1 MRMAELNKM
10 KTLKQTASEVL
21 LEIPA
26 FTPKSD
32 KLIPFINKAIGR
44 VDDDLSITDFALAVT
59 KIVETEYGSH
69 NYEKFVKIVKLKL
82 V

>member
-1 MRMAELNKM
+1 M
-10 KTLKQTASEVL
+10 KSLKQTASEVL

-32 KLIPFINKAIGR
+32 KLIPFINKAISR
-44 VDDDLSITDFALAVT
+44 VDDDLGIKDFALAVT

-69 NYEKFVKIVKLKL
+69 NYAEFVKIVKLKL

>member
-1 MRMAELNKM
+1 M

-32 KLIPFINKAIGR
+32 KLVARINKQIDK
-44 VDDDLSITDFALAVT
+44 VDEDLGITDFALAVT
-59 KIVETEYGSH
+59 KIVETEYGSQ
-69 NYEKFVKIVKLKL
+69 NYAEFVKIVKLKL

>member
-1 MRMAELNKM
+1 M
-10 KTLKQTASEVL
+10 KSLKQTSAEVIS
-21 LEIPA
+21 EIPK

-32 KLIPFINKAIGR
+32 KVIPFMMKAIDR

-69 NYEKFVKIVKLKL
+69 TYDKFVKIVKSKL

>member
-1 MRMAELNKM
+1 M
-10 KTLKQTASEVL
+10 KTLKQTASEGL

-32 KLIPFINKAIGR
+32 KLVARINKQIDK
-44 VDDDLSITDFALAVT
+44 VDEDLGITDFALAVT
-59 KIVETEYGSH
+59 KIVETEYGSQ
-69 NYEKFVKIVKLKL
+69 NYAEFVKIVKLKL